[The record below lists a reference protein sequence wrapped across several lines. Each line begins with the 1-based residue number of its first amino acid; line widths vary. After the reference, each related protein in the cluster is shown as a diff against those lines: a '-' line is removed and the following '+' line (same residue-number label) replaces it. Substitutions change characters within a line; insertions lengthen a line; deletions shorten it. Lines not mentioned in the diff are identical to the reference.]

1 VAASKGQ
8 RPTSRPRADKAKRPA
23 PSTRVVKTTRK
34 APSARGR
41 QEPSPHSREVYGIS
55 LIAGAI
61 VLSVALALGSEGV
74 LVRTVADVLKFA
86 VGIGAYLLP
95 VLLAG
100 WGITFFFSATTWRET
115 RVALGLGIVLLAVV
129 GLAHM
134 SVPASRVFDNRLY
147 AANGGVVGASL
158 TYAFKGLLGVSGAY
172 VVLIAAAIAGLVT
185 TSLFSVADTVA
196 AAWARLVELFAAED
210 EGEAPAKG
218 PGGRPE
224 KTRRIVPREPGE
236 ERPARREPSFAAGG
250 DAKASEATVQLP
262 LTDVPEGE
270 GYHRPPLTL
279 LKRTKERPRGAQ
291 RSIEEYKRLLL
302 QTLADFDVEAT
313 VDDAI
318 VGPTVTLFEVQPAP
332 GVSVGRIMGLSRDIG
347 LALATNDV
355 RIAPI
360 PGKAALGVEVP
371 NEARDLVTVGDVLST
386 TEAAAATSVLEIAL
400 GKDTSGNPILA
411 DLGDMPH
418 LLIAGATGQGKSVC
432 INAILVTLLMRT
444 TPSQVKL
451 ILIDPKRIELA
462 AYRDLPHLLVPV
474 VVEPK
479 KAANALAW
487 AVVEMEQRYK
497 QLEKVGAKKLEQYN
511 ALVAAAKDPR
521 TEGMEELPF
530 IVVVIDELADLMMI
544 SSVEVEG
551 TVQRLSQMAR
561 AVGIHLVLATQR
573 PSTDVITGLIKAN
586 ITTRIAMKVGSSI
599 DSRVI
604 LDSTG
609 AEKLVGKGD
618 MLLMQPERGKALRV
632 QGAYVSEEEIDQIAA
647 FIKAQATPEYHEE
660 ITENPGLGGDLE
672 CDDPMLERAI
682 QVVLMSQMGST
693 SMLQRRLRLGY
704 TRAARLMDMME
715 QLGIVGAPDGSKPRE
730 VLMDEETW
738 EIVRGEAGGDGG
750 SHSVDDL
757 LEED

>member
-1 VAASKGQ
+1 MNAA
-8 RPTSRPRADKAKRPA
+8 RECLRTKASSSFMA
-23 PSTRVVKTTRK
+23 ANEDT
-34 APSARGR
+34 AA
-41 QEPSPHSREVYGIS
+41 
-55 LIAGAI
+55 AI
-61 VLSVALALGSEGV
+61 VLAAALTLGSEGV
-74 LVRTVADVLKFA
+74 LVKTVAGVLKFA
-86 VGIGAYLLP
+86 VGIGSYLLP
-95 VLLAG
+95 ALLAA
-100 WGITFFFSATTWRET
+100 WGVTFFLKAAEWREG
-115 RVALGLGIVLLAVV
+115 RVAAGLGVILVAII

-134 SVPASRVFDNRLY
+134 GLPQSMAFTQEMYVAH
-147 AANGGVVGASL
+147 GGVLGAAVAFAL
-158 TYAFKGLLGVSGAY
+158 TWLLGVAGAY
-172 VVLIAAAIAGLVT
+172 VVLVAAALAGLVT
-185 TSLFSVADTVA
+185 TSLFSVTDTFRSVVSWGRTLIPPREEVA
-196 AAWARLVELFAAED
+196 A
-210 EGEAPAKG
+210 GEP
-218 PGGRPE
+218 
-224 KTRRIVPREPGE
+224 
-236 ERPARREPSFAAGG
+236 RPARAERTARVKTPEAEGQRPAHREPSFTEAAI
-250 DAKASEATVQLP
+250 AAASKPTTQLP
-262 LTDVPEGE
+262 LVEAPQGD
-270 GYHRPPLTL
+270 GYHLPPLTL

-291 RSIEEYKRLLL
+291 RSVEEDKRLLL

-313 VDDAI
+313 VDDVI

-332 GVSVGRIMGLSRDIG
+332 GVSVARIMSLSRDIG

-371 NEARDLVTVGDVLST
+371 NEARDLVTCGDVLSSP
-386 TEAAAATSVLEIAL
+386 EALAATQVLTIAL
-400 GKDTSGNPILA
+400 GKDTSGNPVLA

-432 INAILVTLLMRT
+432 INSILVTLLMRT
-444 TPSQVKL
+444 TPEQVKL

-462 AYRDLPHLLVPV
+462 AYRDLPNLLVPV

-511 ALVAAAKDPR
+511 ALVAAGKDPR
-521 TEGMEELPF
+521 TEGLEKLPF
-530 IVVVIDELADLMMI
+530 IVIVIDELADLMMI

-604 LDSTG
+604 LDTPG
-609 AEKLVGKGD
+609 ADKLVGKGD
-618 MLLMQPERGKALRV
+618 MLLMQPERGKPLRV
-632 QGAYVSEEEIDQIAA
+632 QGAFVSEEEIDQIVA
-647 FIKAQATPEYHEE
+647 FIKQQGSPEYNEE
-660 ITENPGLGGDLE
+660 ITESAGPGGDLE
-672 CDDPMLERAI
+672 YDDPMLERAI
-682 QVVLMSQMGST
+682 EVVLMTQMGST
-693 SMLQRRLRLGY
+693 SMLQRRLKLGY

-730 VLMDEETW
+730 VLMDTETW
-738 EIVRGEAGGDGG
+738 EIVRGDGDDAGPG
-750 SHSVDDL
+750 
-757 LEED
+757 ED